1 MTRAA
6 RAAAGAALALL
17 AVLLA
22 AGAALAWL
30 GLRDSGAGP
39 LADAPDDAALA
50 DRGAY
55 LARVGNCQG
64 CHTARGGAPYA
75 GGRPV
80 ATPFGTVYS
89 ANLTPDAATG
99 LGGWRTEDLRR
110 ALHEGRSRDGR
121 LLVPACPFDRF
132 TLVSEADVA
141 ALHAHLR
148 RVPPVAQA
156 TRPPALRFAVDTQ
169 AALLVWRALYFRAG
183 RFEPD
188 PTRPADWNRGAY
200 LVRGLGHCAACHAAR
215 NRLGATIEADALR
228 GGPMPDGRWYAP
240 ALGPAGGGR
249 DHGALARL
257 LVAGRTEQAA
267 LLGPMAEIARHST
280 QHLSEADAG
289 AIEAHL
295 AALPPPPAPEPPAAP
310 ADAER
315 LERGARLYRH
325 HCADCHGDDGLGHPG
340 AILPLAGNRAVLQQ
354 PPANLVQ
361 VVLDGAFS
369 ASTAA
374 NPRPFGMPPF
384 AQALDAQQVA
394 DVLSH
399 VRHAWGNR
407 APPVSA
413 LEVERYRGHVRD

>member
-1 MTRAA
+1 VTRSAGP
-6 RAAAGAALALL
+6 AAGAALALL
-17 AVLLA
+17 GILLA
-22 AGAALAWL
+22 AGATVAWL

-39 LADAPDDAALA
+39 LADAPDDAALV

-89 ANLTPDAATG
+89 ANLTPDVATG
-99 LGGWRTEDLRR
+99 LGAWRAEDLRR

-132 TLVSEADVA
+132 TLTTDADVA

-148 RVPPVAQA
+148 RVPAVAQA
-156 TRPPALRFAVDTQ
+156 NRPPALHLAVRTQ
-169 AALLVWRALYFRAG
+169 VALLVWRALYFRAG

-188 PTRPADWNRGAY
+188 PNRPEDWNRGAY

-215 NRLGATIEADALR
+215 NRLGAAVDADALR
-228 GGPMPDGRWYAP
+228 GGLMPDGRWYAP
-240 ALGPAGGGR
+240 ALGPAG
-249 DHGALARL
+249 DAPDSDALARL
-257 LVAGRTEQAA
+257 LVAGRTERAV
-267 LLGPMAEIARHST
+267 LLGPMAEIAQHST
-280 QHLSEADAG
+280 QHLSAADAG
-289 AIEAHL
+289 AIAAHL
-295 AALPPPPAPEPPAAP
+295 AALPAQPAAEPPATP
-310 ADAER
+310 ADGAS
-315 LERGARLYRH
+315 LERGARLYQR

-340 AILPLAGNRAVLQQ
+340 AILPLAANRAVLQQ

-369 ASTAA
+369 ASTRA

-384 AQALDAQQVA
+384 AQELDAQAVA

-399 VRHAWGNR
+399 VRQAWGNR

-413 LEVERYRGHVRD
+413 LEVERYRGNIRD